1 MLILRHWDCTDLLKN
16 ILYHFSFFVLIVFHV
31 GSPFVAG
38 YGYNSLGFAQSN
50 PYKRRV
56 STLDRKYASGTNRA
70 HWNKLMT
77 ISSSVSRMQHLDTT
91 MASLAN
97 LTAAPPAALYNPLDH
112 GRSLAKEVRKLSY
125 FVRICQN
132 WLLGRSIKQRD
143 LNCISRSI
151 KPLSKSFKHFSVKS
165 LRSFM
170 WRKKVLMVLYWLKS
184 CNIQRVKFTFHH
196 FSEFKFATEDKVI
209 LKKVK
214 SSQSGKS

>member
-1 MLILRHWDCTDLLKN
+1 MLHDHHLRFGLWSFNRALNLSQLKLFEATSLLSMLILCHWDCTGLLID
-16 ILYHFSFFVLIVFHV
+16 ILYLFTFFVLIVFHV

-112 GRSLAKEVRKLSY
+112 GRSLAKEVRK
-125 FVRICQN
+125 
-132 WLLGRSIKQRD
+132 
-143 LNCISRSI
+143 
-151 KPLSKSFKHFSVKS
+151 
-165 LRSFM
+165 
-170 WRKKVLMVLYWLKS
+170 
-184 CNIQRVKFTFHH
+184 
-196 FSEFKFATEDKVI
+196 
-209 LKKVK
+209 
-214 SSQSGKS
+214 